1 MLFQQHLLSEDFF
14 IENEKELQK
23 YCIFY
28 NVSDMHD
35 GIIFV
40 DNADIN
46 VCGRTLCY
54 AINNSIIRA
63 YDDSN
68 VQLYDCSC
76 CYSHDEAW
84 VKNCSL
90 KI

>member
-1 MLFQQHLLSEDFF
+1 
-14 IENEKELQK
+14 
-23 YCIFY
+23 
-28 NVSDMHD
+28 MHD